1 MRLKPDMTSFRCEYC
16 LSVYLPEANTD
27 DGVRVL
33 GEPSGQ
39 NCPVCSTDLAHATL
53 SNIRVRYCAKCRGIL
68 VPMGA
73 LQSLVEELRSQTRG
87 ATIPPAADATELR
100 RKIDCPQCHRHM
112 DAHFYAGPGHVIID
126 SCENCSSIWL
136 DGGELTRIVQAPEE
150 QFATSE
156 RLLTSPMTDDSPG
169 SAYTAI
175 AKADLAADVVS
186 TAIDWLLDK

>member
-1 MRLKPDMTSFRCEYC
+1 MRLKPDMTSFKCEYC
-16 LSVYLPEANTD
+16 LSVYLPEANAD

-33 GEPSGQ
+33 DEAVGQ
-39 NCPVCSTDLAHATL
+39 GCPVCTLGLMNATL
-53 SNIRVRYCAKCRGIL
+53 SNVRLRYCTKCRGML

-126 SCENCSSIWL
+126 SCENCSVIWL

-150 QFATSE
+150 QFATTES
-156 RLLTSPMTDDSPG
+156 LLTSPMTNDSIG
-169 SAYTAI
+169 STYTAI
-175 AKADLAADVVS
+175 ATADLAVDVVG
-186 TAIDWLLDK
+186 TVVNWLFDK